1 MTTRS
6 SLACLPLVLLTLLAG
21 CKKEETAATPV
32 AVEAAVAQ
40 VEPITEHIAADAI
53 LAPIAQAALSARIS
67 APVKKFYV
75 QRGAHVK
82 AGELLA
88 TLENRDLEA
97 AVTDNQGAFDAADA
111 MYETAVKAQ
120 APEDAQKARLDAA
133 QAKANLDLAQSIVAS
148 RKRLFAEG
156 AISGRDLDTSQ
167 AALVQAQAA
176 YDTAQQHLDAMQ
188 QVSHAAALRAAKGQL
203 ESARGKYQGAEAE
216 LSYSE
221 IRSPI
226 AGVVT
231 DRPLYAGETAAAGA
245 PLMTVMDTSA
255 LLARVHLSQTQAQLL
270 KVGDAAS
277 VTVPGLTGAIDGK
290 ISLVSPALDPGS
302 TTVEVWVRIENPKGR
317 LRPGTAVHV
326 SIAGRTVPR
335 AVVVPTEAIVVA
347 ASGKSTVLVV
357 GADGVAHQTT
367 VETGIAD
374 AGETQI
380 VSGLSAGQQ
389 VVTTGAASLDDGTHV
404 RAVTT
409 AEVSDKADAKPG
421 AGKDDQ

>member
-1 MTTRS
+1 
-6 SLACLPLVLLTLLAG
+6 
-21 CKKEETAATPV
+21 
-32 AVEAAVAQ
+32 
-40 VEPITEHIAADAI
+40 
-53 LAPIAQAALSARIS
+53 
-67 APVKKFYV
+67 
-75 QRGAHVK
+75 
-82 AGELLA
+82 
-88 TLENRDLEA
+88 
-97 AVTDNQGAFDAADA
+97 
-111 MYETAVKAQ
+111 
-120 APEDAQKARLDAA
+120 
-133 QAKANLDLAQSIVAS
+133 
-148 RKRLFAEG
+148 
-156 AISGRDLDTSQ
+156 
-167 AALVQAQAA
+167 
-176 YDTAQQHLDAMQ
+176 
-188 QVSHAAALRAAKGQL
+188 
-203 ESARGKYQGAEAE
+203 
-216 LSYSE
+216 
-221 IRSPI
+221 
-226 AGVVT
+226 
-231 DRPLYAGETAAAGA
+231 
-245 PLMTVMDTSA
+245 
-255 LLARVHLSQTQAQLL
+255 LSQTQAQLL